1 MLWVF
6 KKRFDILVPHR
17 PRGIVFDHRGC
28 RFSHNLPWPCADRGR
43 SVLKTSLKACH
54 RHSTKQGWNFI
65 FSFGIFAVRQILESN
80 TVNVSVLCKCWV
92 KNNQIFSLFMCTLL
106 VRFKFH
112 IQGRYTS
119 VWREVAVRIQT
130 FHKLH
135 TWWLIHFLASFFSSA
150 HWPRRNTPF

>member
-1 MLWVF
+1 MSETAS
-6 KKRFDILVPHR
+6 KT
-17 PRGIVFDHRGC
+17 
-28 RFSHNLPWPCADRGR
+28 
-43 SVLKTSLKACH
+43 KTSLSRCQTYFTSRNANANTYLGISF
-54 RHSTKQGWNFI
+54 RHFLFKNKQTQKQGWNFI

-119 VWREVAVRIQT
+119 VWREVAVRTQT